1 MDWFIILPIP
11 KYDEAQDGY
20 GVMFEAGSRISV
32 IPTTIT
38 KPDMVGAVLEAMNFY
53 SLKNV
58 VPAYYEVS
66 LKQKY
71 ARDEESIRML
81 DLITDS
87 VFHDLGN
94 TVFSTQVKDGI
105 YRKLFETNSTDL
117 ASRYE
122 TQLPQFKAQLEKAMI
137 D

>member
-1 MDWFIILPIP
+1 MN
-11 KYDEAQDGY
+11 YDVIYNSSTDPYFNLAAEQYLLDRKDSRPVFMLWRNAQT
-20 GVMFEAGSRISV
+20 VV
-32 IPTTIT
+32 IGRNQNAYAEINEPFVRENGIKVVRRLTGG
-38 KPDMVGAVLEAMNFY
+38 GA
-53 SLKNV
+53 
-58 VPAYYEVS
+58 
-66 LKQKY
+66 
-71 ARDEESIRML
+71 
-81 DLITDS
+81 